1 MANFDLAQVD
11 RLLSTTRAVRKR
23 LDLDRPV
30 EPEVITECL
39 RLATYTPSAANT
51 QKWRWLVVTD
61 ADKRQQIADVYRGL
75 FYRDRSPAE
84 YDEMIEQTSTSDPS
98 TARLLSAA
106 KHLADNFHRIPVH
119 VVACYLERP
128 NIEGGN
134 VELATMYGSV
144 IQAVWSFQ
152 LALRSRGLGSV
163 WTTMH
168 LHTEQVVADILGIP
182 DDVTQVALIPV
193 AYTIGEDFRP
203 PPRQPVEKVTYW
215 NSWPAD

>member
-1 MANFDLAQVD
+1 MSFDLDQVD

-51 QKWRWLVVTD
+51 QLWRWLVVTD
-61 ADKRQQIADVYRGL
+61 ADERQQVADVYRGL
-75 FYRDRSPAE
+75 FYRNRSPEE
-84 YDEMIEQTSTSDPS
+84 YQAMIEGMSASDPGTS
-98 TARLLSAA
+98 RLLDAA
-106 KHLADNFHRIPVH
+106 KHLADNFHRIPVY
-119 VVACYLERP
+119 VIACYLERP
-128 NIEGGN
+128 NVEGGN

-168 LHTEQVVADILGIP
+168 LHSEQEVAKILGIP

-193 AYTIGEDFRP
+193 AYTIGEDFKP
-203 PPRQPVEKVTYW
+203 PPRRPVEEVTYW
-215 NSWPAD
+215 NSWPAE